1 MNAALARFDEE
12 FKQANSYEILGIKF
26 LKWIFTFLG
35 MVLMITA
42 PVIDEKMV
50 PLMTWAFLGICV
62 MWHVK
67 EKCYFMQGG
76 KRISVYKIIGRTP
89 VNRKMY
95 IKNRCSYLYSYL
107 IKFAATAE
115 FMMLIGLLIEN
126 EFNFAGILRTLVILV
141 IYCVSYAA
149 FGVLDIYMSTR

>member
-12 FKQANSYEILGIKF
+12 FKQANSYEILGIKL

-35 MVLMITA
+35 MVLMITV
-42 PVIDEKMV
+42 PYTDEKVVPFMV
-50 PLMTWAFLGICV
+50 WTFLWGCV
-62 MWHVK
+62 MGHIR
-67 EKCYFMQGG
+67 EKCYFMQNG
-76 KRISVYKIIGRTP
+76 KRVSVYKIIGSTP

-115 FMMLIGLLIEN
+115 FMMLIGLLIEK

-141 IYCVSYAA
+141 IYFVSFVG

>member
-12 FKQANSYEILGIKF
+12 FKQANSYEILGIKV

-35 MVLMITA
+35 MALMMIVPFPTDKIVLLMAWTA
-42 PVIDEKMV
+42 
-50 PLMTWAFLGICV
+50 LWGCV
-62 MWHVK
+62 QGHIK
-67 EKCYFMQGG
+67 EKCYFTLKG
-76 KRISVYKIIGRTP
+76 KRISIYKIIGRTP

-115 FMMLIGLLIEN
+115 FMMLIGLLIEK
-126 EFNFAGILRTLVILV
+126 EFNFAGIIRTLVILV
-141 IYCVSYAA
+141 IYFVSFVG